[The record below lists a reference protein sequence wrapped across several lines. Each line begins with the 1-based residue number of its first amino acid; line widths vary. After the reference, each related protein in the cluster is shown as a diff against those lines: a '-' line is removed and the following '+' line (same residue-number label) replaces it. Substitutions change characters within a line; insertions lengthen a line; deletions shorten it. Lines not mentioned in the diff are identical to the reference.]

1 MKKKKKNG
9 KGKNISFCMNN
20 ISRKILTSRF
30 FVSLEVS
37 EISKSS
43 SFQLRFSTATSS
55 VKELRFLYASPNG
68 QHWDV
73 KSYLCVLPS
82 TQAAVNI
89 VFCKCNLVQCP
100 SHCKTNN
107 NKSGSKVVRTVQ
119 DAPEMAE
126 FVLVLFCTSGRT
138 TTGSSVTWK

>member
-1 MKKKKKNG
+1 MEKENHLLLQEQYFQKNTDV
-9 KGKNISFCMNN
+9 SF
-20 ISRKILTSRF
+20 F

-37 EISKSS
+37 ESSKPS
-43 SFQLRFSTATSS
+43 SFQLRFSTETSS
-55 VKELRFLYASPNG
+55 VKELCFLYASPNG

-73 KSYLCVLPS
+73 KSYLSVLPS

-89 VFCKCNLVQCP
+89 VFCKCNLVQSP

-107 NKSGSKVVRTVQ
+107 NRSGSKVVRTVQ

-126 FVLVLFCTSGRT
+126 FVLVLFCTSGRA
-138 TTGSSVTWK
+138 TTGSSVTLK